1 MRGVLIKKGREGTD
15 RHTLRRRDKGRDASA
30 SRRERAGQTPPS
42 LPALTRN
49 QPAFPASAVMGQ
61 YFSARYITQLVVLV
75 VAASSTHPRDSRRLC
90 DTSLRTWLVNTVE
103 TWEGPCSISSPSS
116 RGPAVNLELAGP
128 GTQVPPLWVWSVS
141 LLS

>member
-61 YFSARYITQLVVLV
+61 YFSARYITQLVVLC
-75 VAASSTHPRDSRRLC
+75 RG
-90 DTSLRTWLVNTVE
+90 SLIN
-103 TWEGPCSISSPSS
+103 SPK
-116 RGPAVNLELAGP
+116 GQQAIM
-128 GTQVPPLWVWSVS
+128 
-141 LLS
+141 